1 MQIPFSRTTAAAVF
15 GLLALAAC
23 SSTPQPKLTQEMFE
37 TGASPYARNFN
48 SSTTDACEAA
58 RRALLSQ
65 GYLTTMARPDTVD
78 GTKNF
83 QPTGDT
89 HVVVEFHVVCTPG
102 EEAADT
108 SIVYVNAVQNG
119 FALKKSD
126 TSASVGLSVLGSVSL
141 PIRSNSDAMV
151 KISSETIPSGKF
163 YDRFFGLVDHY
174 LQTVVRT
181 QPVTT
186 SPIETSLLPVPLTM
200 SAPVVVPEPAP
211 VPIVAPAAVQQMPM
225 PAAPP
230 LTLTMPAAA
239 QTPAAPA
246 ATPAPVSAPA
256 QLTAPAAVQ
265 IPTPALTQAPTSA
278 PVTLPA
284 AAALT
289 TPTPAP
295 QITAPTAVTLTTPP
309 PARIATPVT
318 IKTTAL
324 PTVTQAATAAPVNVA
339 TPAPAQITMSTSAPQ
354 LTDPIGHATAVDPA
368 SAPVL
373 AP

>member
-1 MQIPFSRTTAAAVF
+1 MLPSFPKNTASVLFGALSLG
-15 GLLALAAC
+15 GLLTLAAC
-23 SSTPQPKLTQEMFE
+23 SSTPQPKFQQELFE

-48 SSTTDACEAA
+48 SSTTDSCEAA

-65 GYLTTMARPDTVD
+65 GYLTTMPRTDTVD

-126 TSASVGLSVLGSVSL
+126 TSASVGLSVLGSLSL

-163 YDRFFGLVDHY
+163 YDRFFGLVGHY

-181 QPVTT
+181 QPVT
-186 SPIETSLLPVPLTM
+186 SSQIETRMLPVP
-200 SAPVVVPEPAP
+200 
-211 VPIVAPAAVQQMPM
+211 I
-225 PAAPP
+225 
-230 LTLTMPAAA
+230 
-239 QTPAAPA
+239 
-246 ATPAPVSAPA
+246 
-256 QLTAPAAVQ
+256 Q
-265 IPTPALTQAPTSA
+265 IQVETTTSA
-278 PVTLPA
+278 PVPATPDAIGQAAA

-289 TPTPAP
+289 ASG
-295 QITAPTAVTLTTPP
+295 
-309 PARIATPVT
+309 
-318 IKTTAL
+318 
-324 PTVTQAATAAPVNVA
+324 VNVV
-339 TPAPAQITMSTSAPQ
+339 TP
-354 LTDPIGHATAVDPA
+354 
-368 SAPVL
+368 
-373 AP
+373 

>member
-1 MQIPFSRTTAAAVF
+1 MQIPFSRTTAAALF

-48 SSTTDACEAA
+48 SSTTDSCEAA

-78 GTKNF
+78 GTKNL

-126 TSASVGLSVLGSVSL
+126 TSASVGLSVLGSLSL
-141 PIRSNSDAMV
+141 PIRSNSDEMV

-163 YDRFFGLVDHY
+163 YDRFFSLVDHY

-181 QPVTT
+181 TPVTNSNVVT
-186 SPIETSLLPVPLTM
+186 TPLPVPL
-200 SAPVVVPEPAP
+200 AVV
-211 VPIVAPAAVQQMPM
+211 
-225 PAAPP
+225 
-230 LTLTMPAAA
+230 
-239 QTPAAPA
+239 
-246 ATPAPVSAPA
+246 TPAPV
-256 QLTAPAAVQ
+256 AV
-265 IPTPALTQAPTSA
+265 
-278 PVTLPA
+278 
-284 AAALT
+284 
-289 TPTPAP
+289 
-295 QITAPTAVTLTTPP
+295 
-309 PARIATPVT
+309 
-318 IKTTAL
+318 
-324 PTVTQAATAAPVNVA
+324 
-339 TPAPAQITMSTSAPQ
+339 PAPAPAPAGALVVTTSAAGP
-354 LTDPIGHATAVDPA
+354 AVAVP
-368 SAPVL
+368 
-373 AP
+373 